1 MSDLFWLSEAQM
13 RRLAPLLPSDTRGK
27 PRVDDRRV
35 ISGIVHVLRSG
46 GRWVD
51 APAVYGPRKTLYN
64 RFVRWA
70 AKGVWQ
76 RVFRALA
83 RAGGPPAELLLDSS
97 HVKAH
102 RSAGGGKGGSARKPS
117 GGRGTHRG
125 RPRWGPPRGGRTT
138 KIHALTDHLGRP
150 IGFELTAGQHG
161 DAPVALALL
170 APWPS
175 AKLCIADA
183 AYDSNGIRSFLL
195 ARGILPVIPNNP
207 TRKQHHPFD
216 RSAWR
221 KPNLI
226 ERVFCRLKDFR
237 RIATRYDRRADVFLS
252 AVYLAATVT
261 WWL

>member
-27 PRVDDRRV
+27 PRVDDRRA
-35 ISGIVHVLRSG
+35 ISGIVHVLRSV
-46 GRWVD
+46 GRCTGSLWPAQD
-51 APAVYGPRKTLYN
+51 ALQP
-64 RFVRWA
+64 VRA
-70 AKGVWQ
+70 LGSQGRVGA

-83 RAGGPPAELLLDSS
+83 RAGGPPAEPLLDSS
-97 HVKAH
+97 HAKAH

-117 GGRGTHRG
+117 GGRGTHCG
-125 RPRWGPPRGGRTT
+125 RPRLGPPRGGRTT

-183 AYDSNGIRSFLL
+183 VYDSNGIRNFLL
-195 ARGILPVIPNNP
+195 ARGILPVIPDNP

-216 RSAWR
+216 RSA
-221 KPNLI
+221 
-226 ERVFCRLKDFR
+226 
-237 RIATRYDRRADVFLS
+237 
-252 AVYLAATVT
+252 
-261 WWL
+261 

>member
-1 MSDLFWLSEAQM
+1 MPDADLLGDGTVP
-13 RRLAPLLPSDTRGK
+13 RRPWQPDALQDGGTG
-27 PRVDDRRV
+27 RRY
-35 ISGIVHVLRSG
+35 RSG
-46 GRWVD
+46 R
-51 APAVYGPRKTLYN
+51 
-64 RFVRWA
+64 
-70 AKGVWQ
+70 
-76 RVFRALA
+76 
-83 RAGGPPAELLLDSS
+83 
-97 HVKAH
+97 
-102 RSAGGGKGGSARKPS
+102 
-117 GGRGTHRG
+117 
-125 RPRWGPPRGGRTT
+125 PRGGRTT

-207 TRKQHHPFD
+207 TRNQHHPFD

-221 KPNLI
+221 KRNLI